1 MTLHELFNYLPR
13 ASLISVGHRLD
24 VHMYVFVI
32 LIRNKFNVLCR
43 KRRFLAT
50 CEILSSIIYYTYLR
64 KYKQHKQKMHWHI
77 VNFSHYSRPFSQQV
91 ATRFCFVYV
100 FGSVWLFGGWVGDLL
115 GFFSL
120 ILLFLSLYAV
130 FWVGFLVVFFLQ
142 INKFYKYF
150 HNVTYINFI

>member
-13 ASLISVGHRLD
+13 ASLIFVGHRLD
-24 VHMYVFVI
+24 VHRYVFVI

-50 CEILSSIIYYTYLR
+50 CEILSSIIYCNYLR

-77 VNFSHYSRPFSQQV
+77 VNFIHYSRPFSQQV

-100 FGSVWLFGGWVGDLL
+100 FGSVWLFWGWGWGFVGVFLL
-115 GFFSL
+115 NFVVLIFVCCILGWFF
-120 ILLFLSLYAV
+120 
-130 FWVGFLVVFFLQ
+130 GCFFFT
-142 INKFYKYF
+142 NK
-150 HNVTYINFI
+150 